1 MGMSLEMILNICLVI
16 LIKAFELFI
25 FSMITPVTNEKQ
37 ISTFSYMWIIITL
50 YIYWL
55 DKADN
60 KVLVVF
66 SNIITVRFTTA
77 ISKLLIMIAI
87 LIKAM
92 VSIIHSHFY

>member
-1 MGMSLEMILNICLVI
+1 MSLEMILNICLVI